1 MSKEIQKVDD
11 EGSGQGGQ
19 CTCSIKK
26 IGALPAIAN
35 GGYVQ
40 TESLKHSQTCRSLS
54 PHGQM
59 VDMMTREPDPF
70 DDDGNWKDVEVQ
82 FSRAPEKKASEIET
96 DSRPRN
102 RFGFG
107 STIMRRCRSGFKA
120 FVTRLK
126 TGFRGERD

>member
-70 DDDGNWKDVEVQ
+70 DGDNTREWRDVEVQ

-102 RFGFG
+102 
-107 STIMRRCRSGFKA
+107 
-120 FVTRLK
+120 
-126 TGFRGERD
+126 